1 MILLYKKNNKCFVQ
15 SSESYLSLNE
25 EEDNLSDLIFAKVIA
40 SSEYESLDLDVGT
53 TQILELVEDEEEYPE
68 GKLEDLP
75 DEDD

>member
-40 SSEYESLDLDVGT
+40 SSEYELLDNGMFQT
-53 TQILELVEDEEEYPE
+53 LELVQDEEDSE
-68 GKLEDLP
+68 GELEDLP
-75 DEDD
+75 DEED